1 MAEIKLEKR
10 YPDSRAEDIT
20 DAYMRGVAAG
30 RALSEREI
38 MKLRDLVAELLPYAG
53 SSCPEECRY
62 QEECE
67 DEGNL
72 STNGWPLTCVA
83 YGHLIDAA
91 KALGVEVD

>member
-1 MAEIKLEKR
+1 MTHEERVHYHMYETLEGIAEHAERITRLE
-10 YPDSRAEDIT
+10 E
-20 DAYMRGVAAG
+20 
-30 RALSEREI
+30 
-38 MKLRDLVAELLPYAG
+38 LVAELLPYAG

-83 YGHLIDAA
+83 YGHLVHSAME
-91 KALGVEVD
+91 LGVEVES